1 MSVNTDFNPSD
12 LEDKTLNP
20 AEQFSASEQAMR
32 DHLKNAEKNATDSDK
47 KPPDDTASLGNAERK
62 AGAENSGFTTDI
74 TPKHNIAP
82 KKVFKGKKA
91 RYAAIFGGIGAGG
104 SIVGLIFFAMMPL
117 KLESMIQ
124 TAADKFG
131 AVPEYAIQQ
140 RMEYLTTRWLAV
152 RTMQIAHPDS
162 DIVLRWRRNTLP
174 PRQYQVQSM
183 V

>member
-1 MSVNTDFNPSD
+1 MFDRYE
-12 LEDKTLNP
+12 LEML
-20 AEQFSASEQAMR
+20 E
-32 DHLKNAEKNATDSDK
+32 HLDNAEKKAPEKKKKKSPDNATSLGDAEHEEGAK
-47 KPPDDTASLGNAERK
+47 KP
-62 AGAENSGFTTDI
+62 GFTTDLAE
-74 TPKHNIAP
+74 PKQNIAP
-82 KKVFKGKKA
+82 KKGFFKGKKA

-152 RTMQIAHPDS
+152 RTMQIAHPNR
-162 DIVLRWRRNTLP
+162 DIDFCAGGGIL
-174 PRQYQVQSM
+174 
-183 V
+183 